1 MKLKATTIMRTAVS
15 ALALSFA
22 AGSAPT
28 MAQAQAAAPG
38 APPLGWFKT
47 CTKQDDSDLCVVQ
60 NVMLA
65 QNGQLIT
72 AVGLIT
78 VEGKVNRKI
87 LQVSVPT
94 ARLIPPGIT
103 MQIDGGKG
111 QKLDYA
117 VCLPSKCQA
126 PVDAPGAPP
135 RGCCKTGT
143 KQDDSDLCVVQ
154 NGMLAQNGQLIT
166 AVGRITDEGKVN
178 RKILQVSVPTARR
191 IPPGITMQI
200 DGGKGQKLDYAVCLP
215 DKCTAEVPLTD
226 AMIAS
231 LQKGGEVVF
240 TSINFQ
246 IGSAHVCTPVTNA
259 HLVCRLLL
267 EKINN

>member
-72 AVGLIT
+72 AVGPNT
-78 VEGKVNRKI
+78 AEGTANRKI

-94 ARLIPPGIT
+94 ARLFPPGIT
-103 MQIDGGKG
+103 LQLDGGKG
-111 QKLDYA
+111 QKFA
-117 VCLPSKCQA
+117 HASS
-126 PVDAPGAPP
+126 PP
-135 RGCCKTGT
+135 
-143 KQDDSDLCVVQ
+143 
-154 NGMLAQNGQLIT
+154 N
-166 AVGRITDEGKVN
+166 
-178 RKILQVSVPTARR
+178 
-191 IPPGITMQI
+191 
-200 DGGKGQKLDYAVCLP
+200 
-215 DKCTAEVPLTD
+215 
-226 AMIAS
+226 
-231 LQKGGEVVF
+231 
-240 TSINFQ
+240 
-246 IGSAHVCTPVTNA
+246 
-259 HLVCRLLL
+259 
-267 EKINN
+267 